1 MVNDTWGENIYYC
14 GIQPLSEPLLYQIEW
29 TLTSKL
35 SRDRFLRQ
43 SDFILH
49 DEGFRQ
55 ATSLDEQTLRDNNV
69 TKIGYTVSISQ
80 FKC

>member
-14 GIQPLSEPLLYQIEW
+14 DIQPLSEPLLYQIEW

-43 SDFILH
+43 SDFIQYN
-49 DEGFRQ
+49 DGFRQ
-55 ATSLDEQTLRDNNV
+55 ATSLEEQTLRDNNV
-69 TKIGYTVSISQ
+69 TKIGYTVSYQSV
-80 FKC
+80 